1 MKHADKH
8 NALIQKLW
16 KDAKFKE
23 EFLKDPKK
31 HLGEA
36 FGAKIP
42 ADMAVEVL
50 QETKGKHY
58 FVIPVNPSDY
68 GKSLSDTQL
77 EEVAGGTMGVVSM
90 IAFATIEDCGK

>member
-1 MKHADKH
+1 MKPDKH
-8 NALIQKLW
+8 SVLIQKLW

-36 FGAKIP
+36 YGSKLPDDIK
-42 ADMAVEVL
+42 VEVL

-58 FVIPVNPSDY
+58 FVLPVNPADY
-68 GKSLSDTQL
+68 GKDLSDAQL
-77 EEVAGGTMGVVSM
+77 EEVAGGTMG
-90 IAFATIEDCGK
+90 IGATIAYATMTTC

>member
-8 NALIQKLW
+8 SALIQKIW
-16 KDAKFKE
+16 KDPKFKE

-36 FGAKIP
+36 LGTKLPDIQ
-42 ADMAVEVL
+42 VEVL

-58 FVIPVNPSDY
+58 FVIPVNPADY
-68 GKSLSDTQL
+68 GKDLNDTQL
-77 EEVAGGTMGVVSM
+77 EEVAGGTMGIGAITAYYTVSS
-90 IAFATIEDCGK
+90 C

>member
-1 MKHADKH
+1 MADKKH

-16 KDAKFKE
+16 KDAKFKG

-36 FGAKIP
+36 FGAKLP
-42 ADMAVEVL
+42 DDMKVEVV

-58 FVIPVNPSDY
+58 FVIPVNPADY
-68 GKSLSDTQL
+68 GKDLSDAQL
-77 EEVAGGTMGVVSM
+77 EEVAGGTMG
-90 IAFATIEDCGK
+90 IGATITFGTVTAC